1 MSPDPKSPNLS
12 AATSPPNTIFGGDG
26 SRASGLAPPSFFP
39 QNLSDDATAV
49 GSPLKKQRAGTL
61 DDGSGQPSQPA
72 LGVSQ
77 PKASTSAPAVP
88 AAPLAKSA
96 QAAQAHEEE
105 EEL

>member
-1 MSPDPKSPNLS
+1 M
-12 AATSPPNTIFGGDG
+12 IFGGDG

-39 QNLSDDATAV
+39 TNLSDEAAPA

-72 LGVSQ
+72 LGVS
-77 PKASTSAPAVP
+77 KASTSAPAVP
-88 AAPLAKSA
+88 AAPVAQSA
-96 QAAQAHEEE
+96 HDEE

>member
-1 MSPDPKSPNLS
+1 MM
-12 AATSPPNTIFGGDG
+12 FGGDA
-26 SRASGLAPPSFFP
+26 SRGSGLAPPSFFP
-39 QNLSDDATAV
+39 QNLSEDAATV

-77 PKASTSAPAVP
+77 PKASTSAPAVT
-88 AAPLAKSA
+88 AAPLTQSA
-96 QAAQAHEEE
+96 QATQAHEEE

>member
-1 MSPDPKSPNLS
+1 M
-12 AATSPPNTIFGGDG
+12 IFGGDS
-26 SRASGLAPPSFFP
+26 SRAPGLAPPSFFP
-39 QNLSDDATAV
+39 QGLSDDNVAA

-88 AAPLAKSA
+88 AAPLAQSA
-96 QAAQAHEEE
+96 RTVHAHDDE

>member
-1 MSPDPKSPNLS
+1 M
-12 AATSPPNTIFGGDG
+12 IFGAGDG
-26 SRASGLAPPSFFP
+26 LRPTGLAPPSFFP
-39 QNLSDDATAV
+39 QNLSDDAGTA

-88 AAPLAKSA
+88 AAPVAQKSA
-96 QAAQAHEEE
+96 HDDE

>member
-1 MSPDPKSPNLS
+1 ML
-12 AATSPPNTIFGGDG
+12 FGGDA
-26 SRASGLAPPSFFP
+26 SRGMGLAPPSFFP
-39 QNLSDDATAV
+39 QNLSDDNAAG

-88 AAPLAKSA
+88 AAPAA
-96 QAAQAHEEE
+96 QKAHAAQAHEEE